1 MKTLLVAT
9 VAAAALAL
17 SAAAASAAT
26 TLEWTTENAFSTGC
40 SGAGLNCTWLGHVTN
55 PTPFSGARGT
65 ATADRGATIAGPDG
79 AAVASID
86 GASPRGAGANY
97 TFSYSNGSGG
107 FEGSPLAHDW
117 EGTLRFEGRVSFV
130 APPPPAG
137 HGFTIT
143 VDDPRIVL
151 NGDGTGFLYA
161 TGLSTPGAAGSEPV
175 PYGEDAAIWELDLDG
190 GTAPLA
196 PNTPYPPAGWRI
208 GSDGSQTLSGIV
220 PRIETAGHAFPGA
233 YPVDSG
239 PNRTPNIFGSFA
251 IRVTP
256 DEVRGPAGPVGP
268 AGPAGP
274 VGSAGSKGS
283 DGVTVRV
290 VRRIHVAVLAKAP
303 FGKGSRK
310 VRVLRRGK
318 LVARGRVKGKA
329 VRVRLV
335 EGVTKRLR
343 GRYVLRVVGGKRRA
357 VVRLG

>member
-1 MKTLLVAT
+1 MKKLLPTAVAVA
-9 VAAAALAL
+9 VAAIAPGG
-17 SAAAASAAT
+17 ASAAM
-26 TLEWTTENAFSTGC
+26 TLDWTTENAFSSGC
-40 SGAGLNCTWLGHVTN
+40 SGTGLNCTWLGHVTN

-79 AAVASID
+79 VAVAAID
-86 GASPRGAGANY
+86 GAAPRGAGANY
-97 TFSYSNGSGG
+97 TFSYPNGSGG

-117 EGTLRFEGRVSFV
+117 EGTLRFVGRVSFV
-130 APPPPAG
+130 APPPPSG

-151 NGDGTGFLYA
+151 NGDGSGFLHA
-161 TGLSTPGAAGSEPV
+161 TGLTTTGGAGSAPV
-175 PYGEDAAIWELDLDG
+175 PYGDGPAIWELDLDG
-190 GTAPLA
+190 GTPPSGA
-196 PNTPYPPAGWRI
+196 PYPPARWRV
-208 GSDGSQTLSGIV
+208 GSDGSQTLTGIV
-220 PRIETAGHAFPGA
+220 PMIETEGHAFPAA

-256 DEVRGPAGPVGP
+256 DEVRGPSGAPGATGP
-268 AGPAGP
+268 AGP
-274 VGSAGSKGS
+274 KGT

-290 VRRIHVAVLAKAP
+290 VRRIHVAVLAEAP
-303 FGKGSRK
+303 FGKGARK

-318 LVARGRVKGKA
+318 LVARGRVKGRT

-335 EGVTKRLR
+335 DGSSKRLR
-343 GRYVLRVVGGKRRA
+343 GRYLLRVVGGDRRA